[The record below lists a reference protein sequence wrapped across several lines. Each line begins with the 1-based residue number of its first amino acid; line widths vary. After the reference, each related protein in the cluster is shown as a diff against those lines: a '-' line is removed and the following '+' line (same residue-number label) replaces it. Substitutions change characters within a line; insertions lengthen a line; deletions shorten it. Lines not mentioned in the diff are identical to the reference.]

1 MARLPNVGP
10 GLATGQ
16 RVNKMGGDLDVTG
29 LLRAWSAGDSVA
41 GERVIASVYAELR
54 RQAARCLRRERRDHT
69 LRPTALVHEA
79 YLRLAA
85 QHDAWAN
92 RAQFFAVAASMM
104 RRILVDHAR
113 RRAASKRDGC
123 LTRVTL
129 DDRVATQPAADVDLL
144 ALEQAL
150 DELGTL
156 DAGKA
161 RLVELRFFAGLSL
174 DETAEL
180 LGTSA
185 ATVSREW
192 RMARSWLFAR
202 LGGAAR
208 HAP

>member
-1 MARLPNVGP
+1 VTK
-10 GLATGQ
+10 TGIEP
-16 RVNKMGGDLDVTG
+16 DVTG

-41 GERVIASVYAELR
+41 GEQAIATVYAELR
-54 RQAARCLRRERRDHT
+54 RQAGRCLRRERRDHT

-123 LTRVTL
+123 LTRVEL
-129 DDRVATQPAADVDLL
+129 DERLAAQPPTDVDLL

-150 DELGTL
+150 GELAGL
-156 DAGKA
+156 DPGKA

-174 DETAEL
+174 DETAEI
-180 LGTSA
+180 LGSSA
-185 ATVSREW
+185 ASVSREW
-192 RMARSWLFAR
+192 RMARSWLYDRLSGAERRPAR
-202 LGGAAR
+202 
-208 HAP
+208 

>member
-1 MARLPNVGP
+1 V
-10 GLATGQ
+10 
-16 RVNKMGGDLDVTG
+16 
-29 LLRAWSAGDSVA
+29 AGDQ
-41 GERVIASVYAELR
+41 VIASVYAELR
-54 RQAARCLRRERRDHT
+54 RQAGRCLRRERRDHT

-129 DDRVATQPAADVDLL
+129 DERVATQPAADVDLL

-150 DELGTL
+150 ADLTEL
-156 DAGKA
+156 DPGKA
-161 RLVELRFFAGLSL
+161 RLVELRYFAGLSL

-185 ATVSREW
+185 ASVSREW
-192 RMARSWLFAR
+192 RMARSWLYAR
-202 LGGAAR
+202 LSGGEAPPAR
-208 HAP
+208 

>member
-1 MARLPNVGP
+1 
-10 GLATGQ
+10 
-16 RVNKMGGDLDVTG
+16 
-29 LLRAWSAGDSVA
+29 VA
-41 GERVIASVYAELR
+41 GEQAIATVYAELR
-54 RQAARCLRRERRDHT
+54 RQAGRCLRRERRDHT

-123 LTRVTL
+123 LTRVEL
-129 DDRVATQPAADVDLL
+129 DERLAAQPPTDVDLL

-150 DELGTL
+150 EELAGL
-156 DAGKA
+156 DPGKA

-174 DETAEL
+174 DETAEI
-180 LGTSA
+180 LGSSA
-185 ATVSREW
+185 ASVSREW
-192 RMARSWLFAR
+192 RMARSWLYDRLSGAERRPAR
-202 LGGAAR
+202 
-208 HAP
+208 

>member
-1 MARLPNVGP
+1 MLDLLSCQIILAGVVPPVRFLVPRNVMIDAA
-10 GLATGQ
+10 ATGEPGH
-16 RVNKMGGDLDVTG
+16 RWRK
-29 LLRAWSAGDSVA
+29 
-41 GERVIASVYAELR
+41 
-54 RQAARCLRRERRDHT
+54 
-69 LRPTALVHEA
+69 
-79 YLRLAA
+79 
-85 QHDAWAN
+85 
-92 RAQFFAVAASMM
+92 
-104 RRILVDHAR
+104 HAR

>member
-1 MARLPNVGP
+1 VTKTDGAP
-10 GLATGQ
+10 
-16 RVNKMGGDLDVTG
+16 DVTG
-29 LLRAWSAGDSVA
+29 LLRAWSAGDNAA
-41 GERVIASVYAELR
+41 GERVIAAVYAELR
-54 RQAARCLRRERRDHT
+54 RQAGRYLRRERRDHT

-123 LTRVTL
+123 LTRVEL
-129 DDRVATQPAADVDLL
+129 DERVATQPAADVDLL

-150 DELGTL
+150 DALAAL
-156 DAGKA
+156 DPAKA
-161 RLVELRFFAGLSL
+161 RLVELRFYAGLSL

-180 LGTSA
+180 LGSSA
-185 ATVSREW
+185 ASVSREW
-192 RMARSWLFAR
+192 RMARSWLFDR
-202 LGGAAR
+202 LTGGER
-208 HAP
+208 QPER